1 MTGGDQHALAA
12 FGGEREPPAERLAG
26 VQDRFRRDQHVAE
39 FPRGIDRH
47 PCAGGHQIEH
57 VRQPQTVLQP
67 RQAELL
73 VGIAL
78 QQQTGVPADVVERM
92 RGHAGHPTRHER
104 ARELV
109 ARVASWGEAFVHG
122 RQTPGMR
129 FDNVHPSQRRGAGV
143 QLKGSVAVVTG
154 ASSGIGEAVAVALAQ
169 RGAKVVLAARRK
181 DRLDVL
187 ADRIERAGGTALAV
201 RCDVTDREQLTSLP
215 VVVKEAFGP
224 CDILVNNAGV
234 PGGGTFADLTYQ
246 QIDAIIQVNVLG
258 VMYGTRAFLPGMLK
272 RGHGHIVNVASL
284 AGRFATPGAAVYGA
298 SKHAV
303 VAFSESLFYEVED
316 QGVLVTAVN
325 PGFVRTE
332 SFPLVGMDPRMI
344 LTLDRV
350 AGAVVRVVRDDI
362 APELS
367 VPRYIS
373 PLQAFRVLTPP
384 LYRWGVRKGRDMGLK
399 GTKATDG

>member
-1 MTGGDQHALAA
+1 
-12 FGGEREPPAERLAG
+12 
-26 VQDRFRRDQHVAE
+26 
-39 FPRGIDRH
+39 
-47 PCAGGHQIEH
+47 
-57 VRQPQTVLQP
+57 
-67 RQAELL
+67 
-73 VGIAL
+73 
-78 QQQTGVPADVVERM
+78 
-92 RGHAGHPTRHER
+92 
-104 ARELV
+104 
-109 ARVASWGEAFVHG
+109 
-122 RQTPGMR
+122 MR

-181 DRLDVL
+181 DRLDDL
-187 ADRIERAGGTALAV
+187 ADRIDRAGGTALAV

-215 VVVKEAFGP
+215 SVVKEAFGP

-272 RGHGHIVNVASL
+272 RRHGHIVNVASL

-303 VAFSESLFYEVED
+303 VAFSESVFYEVED

-332 SFPLVGMDPRMI
+332 SFPLVGMDRRMI

-399 GTKATDG
+399 GTKAADG